1 MNDVSDATPQTPRS
15 FPWRGFAPWL
25 GAAVVLI
32 VIGLV
37 VRSNTAFTILNLI
50 AINCV
55 FALSYNMQLGQT
67 GLLSFGQA
75 MFYGLG
81 GFAAI
86 HAMNAIGAGAGFWGH
101 VPVVALPLVGFA
113 AGGVVACAVGWPFC
127 RHGGLAF
134 AMITLGLGLLTATL
148 TPMFPAFFGG
158 ASGVFSDRTA
168 GPAWF
173 GLQLIRADD
182 VYWVMAFWTLVAAL
196 AMWALA
202 RTPLGRMAHAVRDN
216 HVRVRFLGYKPR
228 TIRFIMFVASGA
240 FSGMAGGMASIN
252 FEIVTADAFSLLMSA
267 TVLLMAAIGGLGLF
281 YGPILGAILVT
292 LMQSLLSDYT
302 QASTFYIGLVF
313 LAIIMFAPRGL
324 AGGFDNVR
332 QACADGQLRQRLP
345 AWGWGTLGSLLVAF
359 GLITL
364 VELLNQIHNDP
375 DNIVAMAGL
384 SLDPRAPWGWIAM
397 VLLLASGYA
406 VFKTTRRLRAVEK

>member
-1 MNDVSDATPQTPRS
+1 MPRS
-15 FPWRGFAPWL
+15 FSLHGFGPWL
-25 GAAVVLI
+25 CSAIVLI

-37 VRSNTAFTILNLI
+37 VHGNTVFTILNLI

-101 VPVVALPLVGFA
+101 FPVMALPAVGFA
-113 AGGVVACAVGWPFC
+113 AGGAVAFVVGWPFC

-148 TPMFPAFFGG
+148 TPMFPSFFGG
-158 ASGVFSDRTA
+158 AGGVFSDRTA
-168 GPAWF
+168 GPVWF
-173 GLQLIRADD
+173 GLKLIRAGD
-182 VYWVMAFWTLVAAL
+182 VYWVMAFWTFVAAL
-196 AMWALA
+196 VMWALA
-202 RTPLGRMAHAVRDN
+202 RTPLGRMANAVRDN

-228 TIRFIMFVASGA
+228 NIRFIMFVASGA

-252 FEIVTADAFSLLMSA
+252 FEIVTSDAFSLLMSA
-267 TVLLMAAIGGLGLF
+267 AVLLMAAIGGLGLF
-281 YGPILGAILVT
+281 YGPILGAVLVT

-313 LAIIMFAPRGL
+313 LAIIMFAPGGL
-324 AGGFDNVR
+324 AGGLDKIR
-332 QACADGQLRQRLP
+332 EARAAGELRKRLP
-345 AWGWGTLGSLLVAF
+345 AWGWRTFGSVLIAF

-364 VELLNQIHNDP
+364 VELLNQIHNGP
-375 DNIVAMAGL
+375 DDIVKMVGL

-397 VLLLASGYA
+397 VVLLATGYG
-406 VFKTTRRLRAVEK
+406 VFKATRQSRAIDK